1 MIIDRLLKP
10 FLNRKAISEEANGG
24 ISFTASLIVT
34 LIALS
39 ALLALFTLFLN
50 NAKKMQDKE
59 KNLRQMENDSISL
72 NDSLPIGVVLDD
84 VIEC

>member
-72 NDSLPIGVVLDD
+72 NNSLPKGIVLVN
-84 VIEC
+84 VI

>member
-1 MIIDRLLKP
+1 MIIDKLLKP

-72 NDSLPIGVVLDD
+72 NNSLPKGVVLVD
-84 VIEC
+84 VI

>member
-72 NDSLPIGVVLDD
+72 NDSLPKGVVLVN
-84 VIEC
+84 VI

>member
-72 NDSLPIGVVLDD
+72 NDSLPKGVVLVD
-84 VIEC
+84 VI

>member
-39 ALLALFTLFLN
+39 ALLALFTLLLN

-72 NDSLPIGVVLDD
+72 NNSLPKGVVLVD
-84 VIEC
+84 VI

>member
-72 NDSLPIGVVLDD
+72 NDSLPRGVVLVN
-84 VIEC
+84 VI

>member
-72 NDSLPIGVVLDD
+72 NNSLPKGVVLVD
-84 VIEC
+84 VI

>member
-39 ALLALFTLFLN
+39 ALLSLFILFLN

-72 NDSLPIGVVLDD
+72 NNSLPKGVVLVD
-84 VIEC
+84 VI

>member
-72 NDSLPIGVVLDD
+72 NNSLPKGIVLVD
-84 VIEC
+84 VI

>member
-72 NDSLPIGVVLDD
+72 NYSLPKGVVLVD
-84 VIEC
+84 VI